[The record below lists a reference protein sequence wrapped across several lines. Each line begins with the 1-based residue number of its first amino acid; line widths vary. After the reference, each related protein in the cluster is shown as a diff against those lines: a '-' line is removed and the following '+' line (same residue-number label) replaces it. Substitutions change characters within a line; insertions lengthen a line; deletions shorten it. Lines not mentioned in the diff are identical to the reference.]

1 MNFDFWVTRKGGRES
16 PDPPP
21 LPPDKIALPDTQ
33 RADSK
38 IGTVA
43 GLNAE
48 CRVLRV
54 YRVANF
60 KDALRVMRAPEQT
73 IAPHCHSATIATAG
87 GLNPPTPTPLRQPH
101 N

>member
-1 MNFDFWVTRKGGRES
+1 MNFDFWVTWKGGS
-16 PDPPP
+16 HLTPPP
-21 LPPDKIALPDTQ
+21 PPDKIALPDTQ

-73 IAPHCHSATIATAG
+73 IAPHCHSATIAAAG
-87 GLNPPTPTPLRQPH
+87 GLKDPPPLRQPH